1 MRLNN
6 IEITVNSKIR
16 TSLLCNLHKQN
27 YRINTVVLAS
37 LNMTQI
43 FIVFKRIIHGN
54 YVCNFVVVF
63 SI

>member
-54 YVCNFVVVF
+54 YVCIFVVVF